1 MLSTPNKEVIYY
13 YIDAQITRIATAHM
27 VELRKVLFSLLL
39 ILGSKST
46 FGQFDRCAVV
56 NYAISTDDFK
66 EFIEKLSCDTTIILF
81 DPAGRVSPCSVQPV
95 GCHTIAMN
103 YDTIYDKL
111 SPNRYDRNVSRYLMV
126 AYWPTEGKEI
136 SIGFWK
142 PSNNQTLRF
151 YLKPRK
157 KGFSIK
163 HVDHG
168 VF

>member
-1 MLSTPNKEVIYY
+1 MF
-13 YIDAQITRIATAHM
+13 
-27 VELRKVLFSLLL
+27 ELRNILILLLL
-39 ILGSKST
+39 ILGSKPSS
-46 FGQFDRCAVV
+46 GQFDRCAVV
-56 NYAISTDDFK
+56 NYAISTDEFK
-66 EFIEKLSCDTTIILF
+66 TFIDRLSCDSTIILF
-81 DPAGRVSPCSVQPV
+81 DPGGRGSPCSANPA
-95 GCHTIAMN
+95 GCHRIEMN

-126 AYWPTEGKEI
+126 AYWPTKGKEI

-142 PSNNQTLRF
+142 PSNNQTLMF

-163 HVDHG
+163 HVDNG

>member
-1 MLSTPNKEVIYY
+1 MF
-13 YIDAQITRIATAHM
+13 
-27 VELRKVLFSLLL
+27 ELRNALFLLLL
-39 ILGSKST
+39 IIGSTPS

-66 EFIEKLSCDTTIILF
+66 EFIEGLSCDSTIILF
-81 DPAGRVSPCSVQPV
+81 DPGGRKSPCSSNPA
-95 GCHTIAMN
+95 GCYRIEMN

-111 SPNRYDRNVSRYLMV
+111 SPNRWDSDVSLYLLGV
-126 AYWPTEGKEI
+126 THCKIERKEI
-136 SIGFWK
+136 RIGFWK
-142 PSNNQTLRF
+142 PSNNQTLMF

-163 HVDHG
+163 HLDHG